1 MRVPFLFLALA
12 VAMPGWTAPGLFDW
26 GWQAPLADPTVWQV
40 QPGWLS
46 NVDATAT
53 VAQDGD
59 ALRFAVP
66 TPGRGMKWSLRG
78 VDAAVPG
85 RGVFHERPT
94 ADLIAALSRVLAA
107 G

>member
-1 MRVPFLFLALA
+1 MALH
-12 VAMPGWTAPGLFDW
+12 GYYL
-26 GWQAPLADPTVWQV
+26 QYLIY
-40 QPGWLS
+40 
-46 NVDATAT
+46 T
-53 VAQDGD
+53 VALDAFLRQRLDGYD
-59 ALRFAVP
+59 YERHMGGVYYIF
-66 TPGRGMKWSLRG
+66 LRG